1 MTKKG
6 CTKIIN
12 FMTVL
17 MLRYGHISHYYN
29 SDYALFSNILICS
42 TLIPIVLRDYNAAFL
57 CNFDF
62 NLFHMMGLV
71 ICKYEPVSV

>member
-6 CTKIIN
+6 FTKIIN

-17 MLRYGHISHYYN
+17 MLRYGHISDY
-29 SDYALFSNILICS
+29 SEYALSSNLLICS

-62 NLFHMMGLV
+62 NLFRMMGLV
-71 ICKYEPVSV
+71 ICKYEPF